1 MLTKYIANKMLVR
14 KLQEKRC
21 LLVDNHRFFE
31 EKYIETDEEFQ
42 FKRDLDLVYKEILDK
57 EILDLDEGLLVLYQ
71 KIKDFEQQFVI
82 HQKKE

>member
-31 EKYIETDEEFQ
+31 EKYIETEDLDEEFQ
-42 FKRDLDLVYKEILDK
+42 FKRDLDLVDK
-57 EILDLDEGLLVLYQ
+57 EIFDLDEGLLVLYQ
-71 KIKDFEQQFVI
+71 KIKDFEEQFVV

>member
-31 EKYIETDEEFQ
+31 EKYIETEDLDEEFNE
-42 FKRDLDLVYKEILDK
+42 K
-57 EILDLDEGLLVLYQ
+57 
-71 KIKDFEQQFVI
+71 
-82 HQKKE
+82 

>member
-42 FKRDLDLVYKEILDK
+42 FKRDLDFVDK
-57 EILDLDEGLLVLYQ
+57 EIFDLDEGLLVLYQ
-71 KIKDFEQQFVI
+71 KIKDFEQQFVV

>member
-21 LLVDNHRFFE
+21 LLVERYRFLE
-31 EKYIETDEEFQ
+31 EKYIETEEFQ
-42 FKRDLDLVYKEILDK
+42 FKRDLDLVDK

-71 KIKDFEQQFVI
+71 KIKDFEQQFVV